1 MTRRLRL
8 SAHFWCMAMLWL
20 ARPGTVSAFDTVVI
34 DPGHGGYNTGQG
46 SAGVYEKW
54 LTLDVSFR
62 LERYLKSHGV
72 KTILTRRND
81 AFVGLED
88 RDQVAARAGKDSIF
102 VSVHFNGSSNS
113 SANGL
118 ETYYYSRPGYEL
130 AAYIHRRI
138 VPALKGANRGLK
150 FGSYHVIRRA
160 PVAAA
165 LVEGG
170 FVTNPAERARM
181 CTGPYRQALAEAIG
195 LGILDYK
202 KASR

>member
-1 MTRRLRL
+1 MTRRLRPPAL
-8 SAHFWCMAMLWL
+8 FWCVALLWL
-20 ARPGTVSAFDTVVI
+20 ACRGAAPAFDTVVI
-34 DPGHGGYNTGQG
+34 DPGHGGYNMGQG
-46 SAGVYEKW
+46 SGTVYEKW

-62 LERYLKSHGV
+62 LERYLKSNGV
-72 KTILTRRND
+72 RTILTRRND

-88 RDQVAARAGKDSIF
+88 RVQTAVRAGKDAIF

-113 SANGL
+113 GANGL

-138 VPALKGANRGLK
+138 VPALKGQNRGLK

-195 LGILDYK
+195 RGILDYK